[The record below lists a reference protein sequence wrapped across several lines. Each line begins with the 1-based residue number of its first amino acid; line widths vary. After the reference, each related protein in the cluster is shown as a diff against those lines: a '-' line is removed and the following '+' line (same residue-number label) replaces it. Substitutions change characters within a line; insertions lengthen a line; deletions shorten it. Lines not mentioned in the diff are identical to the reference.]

1 MTVTIIIILI
11 AFAVAAALA
20 YMGRGYFAWVSFI
33 ALGIFAWWMTGVNSP
48 MAFNIT
54 LGVYLFFAILF
65 GVPAIR
71 RFVVSAPAMKMVASM
86 LPAIGDTE
94 KIALE
99 AGTVWW
105 DGDLFSGN
113 PNWQKLIDF
122 EVPEL
127 SLEEQKFMDGPVE
140 ELCAMIDDW
149 EIYQARDLS
158 PEVWDF
164 IKKNKFMGMIIPKEY
179 GGLGFSAAA
188 HSAVITKLSSRSVT
202 ACITVMV
209 PNSLGPGELLVHY
222 GTKKQ
227 KDYYLPRLADGTDIP
242 CFALTEPH
250 AGSDAANGRSVG
262 IVCKGMWE
270 GKEVLGINLTF
281 SKRYITLA
289 PVASVVG
296 LAFNLKD
303 PDYILGDGEDIGIT
317 CALIPATTPG
327 IKLGDRHDPL
337 GVPFM
342 NGPVEGKNIFVPIDF
357 IIGGVEKAGGG
368 WRMLMDSLA
377 SGRGISLP
385 SSSTGAAEI
394 SCRAAGTYAL
404 VREQF
409 GLPIGKFEGVREK
422 LGRMAGMAYVM
433 NAARKITASAID
445 AGEKPT
451 VVSAIVKAYMTE
463 GMRQSLTDAMDIHA
477 GAGISGGPRNIF
489 AHAYT
494 SIPIGITVEGANIL
508 TRSLIV
514 FGQGAIRCHPFAYP
528 QVEAIMENNLKAA
541 DEALFGHVTHV
552 AKNSMRAFFLGL
564 SGGLAL
570 EAPVSGPEAKYYK
583 RLTRMSSAFALIA
596 DFALMTLGGALKRK
610 EYISGR
616 LADAFAW
623 MYLASTALKRFY
635 DEGSPESERPLLDW
649 VMAHALY
656 QIESSLTGVLVNLPN
671 RLAAGVASILAFPL
685 GPRYQPPTDRQV
697 DAAAAALLDDDGIVR
712 EMLSREIYIPHA
724 SSPGFGALEHALDLI
739 TTAGPAIAKV
749 KNARKKGEIEK
760 APMLEMAIAARA
772 GEIIS
777 DGELGAIKAAE
788 EARDDVV
795 QVDSFAPDVYK
806 TLR

>member
-1 MTVTIIIILI
+1 MTITLIIILTS
-11 AFAVAAALA
+11 FAVAAMLA
-20 YMGRGYFAWVSFI
+20 YIGRGYLAWVSFV
-33 ALGIFAWWMTGVNSP
+33 AFGIFAWSMAGVNSP
-48 MAFNIT
+48 TAFKIT
-54 LGVYLFFAILF
+54 LGVYVFFAVLF
-65 GVPAIR
+65 GVTLIR
-71 RFVVSAPAMKMVASM
+71 RFIVSAPAMKMVASM

-105 DGDLFSGN
+105 DGDLFSGD
-113 PNWQKLIDF
+113 PDWQKLIDY

-127 SLEEQKFMDGPVE
+127 NAEEQKFMDGPVE
-140 ELCAMIDDW
+140 ELCAMINDW
-149 EIYQARDLS
+149 EIYQDRDLS

-164 IKKNKFMGMIIPKEY
+164 IKKNGFMGMIIPKEY

-188 HSAVITKLSSRSVT
+188 HSAIVTKISSRSIAV
-202 ACITVMV
+202 AVTVMV

-222 GTKKQ
+222 GTKEQ
-227 KDYYLPRLADGTDIP
+227 KDYFLPRLADGTDIP

-250 AGSDAANGRSVG
+250 AGSDAANGRSSG
-262 IVCKGMWE
+262 IVCRGSWE
-270 GKEVLGINLTF
+270 GKEVIGINLTF

-289 PVASVVG
+289 PIAGVVG
-296 LAFNLKD
+296 LAFNLFD
-303 PDYILGDGEDIGIT
+303 PDNILGENNNPGIT
-317 CALIPATTPG
+317 CALIPATTSG
-327 IKLGDRHDPL
+327 LILGDRHDPL

-342 NGPVEGKNIFVPIDF
+342 NGTVEGENMFIPADF
-357 IIGGVEKAGGG
+357 IIGGVEQAGGG
-368 WRMLMDSLA
+368 WRMLMESLSA
-377 SGRGISLP
+377 GRGISLP
-385 SSSTGAAEI
+385 SLSVGGAEV

-409 GLPIGKFEGVREK
+409 GLPIGKFEGVRER

-433 NAARKITASAID
+433 NAARKITAAAID
-445 AGEKPT
+445 AGESPT
-451 VVSAIVKAYMTE
+451 VISAIVKAYLTE
-463 GMRQSLTDAMDIHA
+463 GMRQNMNDAMDVHA

-489 AHAYT
+489 GRAYT
-494 SIPIGITVEGANIL
+494 SVPIGITVEGANIL

-528 QVEAIMENNLKAA
+528 QVEAIMANDLKAF
-541 DEALFGHVTHV
+541 DKSLFGHINHV
-552 AKNSMRAFFLGL
+552 SKNSMRAFFLGL
-564 SGGLAL
+564 SGGAL
-570 EAPVSGPEAKYYK
+570 LNAPVSGPEAKHYK

-656 QIESSLTGVLVNLPN
+656 QIESSLIGVLVNLPN

-697 DAAAAALLDDDGIVR
+697 DAAAAALLDEDGIVR

-749 KNARKKGEIEK
+749 KSAAKKGEIEK
-760 APMLEMAIAARA
+760 APMLKMAISARDNK
-772 GEIIS
+772 IIN

-795 QVDSFAPDVYK
+795 QVDRFSQDVYK